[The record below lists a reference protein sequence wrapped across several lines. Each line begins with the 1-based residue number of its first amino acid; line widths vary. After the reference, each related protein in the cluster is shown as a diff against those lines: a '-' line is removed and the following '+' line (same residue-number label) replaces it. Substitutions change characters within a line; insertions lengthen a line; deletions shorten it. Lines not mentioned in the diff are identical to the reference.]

1 MQGTED
7 ILGHRAVIDRLWAAL
22 SRDALHHAY
31 LFEGPSGLGKHLVAR
46 RLAMAANC
54 EAVDAD
60 GVDPAR
66 HPCGVCP
73 SCRAILRGE
82 HADVIELG
90 PDPDKKT
97 PTITVSQVREVVR
110 QVGYHRYTGRRRV
123 VIVDP
128 AEAMAVEAT

>member
-73 SCRAILRGE
+73 SCRAILRGIDE
-82 HADVIELG
+82 QQL
-90 PDPDKKT
+90 
-97 PTITVSQVREVVR
+97 PT
-110 QVGYHRYTGRRRV
+110 
-123 VIVDP
+123 
-128 AEAMAVEAT
+128 AATTDNSSSYLLQQQLPPTTAATNNSS